1 MIISLFALLL
11 ASAPAQMQAAIAPS
25 EDMIQGQCTYSE
37 ALRKFRPR
45 PALAICDSLSIERN
59 AGSATFAFILSG
71 SPQIMRFSGDMSGNR
86 MTVKRLELTGEK
98 PAAATG
104 TCEIFRNN
112 GKISTVSC
120 LAHIGPDSYAASFLP
135 LHI

>member
-1 MIISLFALLL
+1 MIFSLFALLL
-11 ASAPAQMQAAIAPS
+11 VQAPVQVQAQAASS
-25 EDMIQGQCTYSE
+25 EDAIQGQCTYSA
-37 ALRKFRPR
+37 ALREFRPR

-59 AGSATFAFILSG
+59 GTSATLSFILSG
-71 SPQIMRFSGDMSGNR
+71 SPQVMRFSGDMSGNR
-86 MTVKRLELTGEK
+86 MTVKRLELAGAK
-98 PAAATG
+98 PVAATG
-104 TCEIFRNN
+104 TCEIFRNK